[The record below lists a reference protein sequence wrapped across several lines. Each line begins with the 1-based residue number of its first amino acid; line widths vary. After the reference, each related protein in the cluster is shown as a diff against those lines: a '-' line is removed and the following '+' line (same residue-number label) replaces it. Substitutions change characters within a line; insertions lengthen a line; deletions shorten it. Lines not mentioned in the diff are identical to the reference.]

1 MIKDVMVVIDSV
13 GERAGPFGLGLTKQL
28 DGFIAAAAVTSHEAF
43 EPLYYT
49 EGGYNLIE
57 GAQEEAVE
65 LARAAAQRLASR
77 AQIAGLKVDATT
89 IGGGPEA
96 EPKLLALSQTYDVIV
111 VEQSEPGV
119 SKPADRYVE
128 ALLLRSGRPVLVV
141 PYFQQTNPRFDLITV
156 AWDGSPPSARALADA
171 IPLLQRA
178 THVSVVTVVRDRPR
192 AEDEAGMRLVQHLA
206 RHGVDAQF
214 RVLPSTIP
222 VAETLLSHISDAGT
236 DLLVM
241 GAYGHSRLRET
252 ILGGASR
259 GILGSM
265 TVPVFMSH

>member
-1 MIKDVMVVIDSV
+1 MIKDVIVVIDSI
-13 GERAGPFGLGLTKQL
+13 GERAGPFALALTKQL
-28 DGFIAAAAVTSHEAF
+28 DGFITAAAITSHEVF
-43 EPLYYT
+43 EPLYYP

-57 GAQEEAVE
+57 GAQEDAIA
-65 LARAAAQRLASR
+65 LADAATRRLASR
-77 AQIAGLKVDATT
+77 AQISGLKMDATT
-89 IGGGPEA
+89 IAGGAEA
-96 EPKLLALSQTYDVIV
+96 EPKLLALCQTYDLIV

-128 ALLLRSGRPVLVV
+128 AVLLRSGRPVLVV
-141 PYFQQTNPRFDLITV
+141 PYFESRTPTFGSITV
-156 AWDGSPPSARALADA
+156 AWDGSTPSARALADA

-178 THVSVVTVVRDRPR
+178 TQVSVVTVLRDRPR
-192 AEDEAGMRLVQHLA
+192 VEDEAGPRLVQHLA

-214 RVLPSTIP
+214 RALPSSIP
-222 VAETLLSHISDAGT
+222 VAETLLSHISDAGS